1 MEKTIKRTTTQQ
13 FEKLVELMQNNP
25 DVAKGMGN
33 FGSSKKSR
41 AELWEKFAAELNAIG
56 PPMRNGR
63 EWNKVWLDYKQK
75 LKKQISTNRRETVA
89 TGGGPYVQQ
98 SLTPLEQT
106 VDELLHLQEA
116 VNPSGST
123 FGANIQETEGN
134 DRNDSSQPEAQDEE
148 MDLSATSTQARRRM
162 TVEDRENIRLSA
174 LERQSEVQ
182 EVLCSR
188 VSGIEKRLEEIS
200 RYARKTYEIKKE
212 KLNLLKMKEQRK
224 KEENLEKN
232 RQHKEK
238 MEMKLKELELKT
250 LKYSK

>member
-63 EWNKVWLDYKQK
+63 EWNKFLLCTIMVWLDYKLK
-75 LKKQISTNRRETVA
+75 LKKKISTNRRETVA

-212 KLNLLKMKEQRK
+212 N
-224 KEENLEKN
+224 
-232 RQHKEK
+232 
-238 MEMKLKELELKT
+238 
-250 LKYSK
+250 